1 MLNIHNSNKSEP
13 VLNEEDDLQIKSKNG
28 SRRSSISSISSS
40 TFKVLP
46 PITCEQTS
54 KDESKNDESG
64 EIKENEDDDSQ
75 ANAAL
80 DETDGTA
87 LDLSTLVK
95 ELDNG
100 NEKPQ
105 EKNSSNNLPDDLPAT
120 EEIDIIVQNNLK
132 QRSKTNKMESRQN
145 RYH

>member
-1 MLNIHNSNKSEP
+1 MLNIHNSNKSDP

-28 SRRSSISSISSS
+28 SRRSSISSTSSS

-54 KDESKNDESG
+54 NDESKNDESV
-64 EIKENEDDDSQ
+64 EMKENEDYDSQ

-80 DETDGTA
+80 PETDGTA

-105 EKNSSNNLPDDLPAT
+105 ETNSSNNLPEDLQTT

-132 QRSKTNKMESRQN
+132 QRSKTNKMESIQN